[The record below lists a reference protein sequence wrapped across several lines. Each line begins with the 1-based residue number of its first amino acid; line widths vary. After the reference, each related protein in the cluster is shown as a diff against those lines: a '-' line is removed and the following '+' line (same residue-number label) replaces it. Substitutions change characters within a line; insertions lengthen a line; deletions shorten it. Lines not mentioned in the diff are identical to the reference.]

1 MGVGMNERRVVAGL
15 AMADWGP
22 PAGSPVVLALHGLTS
37 TSEVWSAM
45 AGALPHMRVV
55 APDLPG
61 RAGSVSVPIGPGLP
75 SHAQAVLR
83 LADELQLHDVIVVG
97 HSMGAFLA
105 PLVAAKLGDRA
116 RSVIMLDGGVAPA
129 RTLMLR
135 RPIVRLLFGAA
146 TRRLD
151 RKWSSVERYVATA
164 EGKAT
169 DNRPD
174 LHQAVLDWGAYML
187 AGPPGAL
194 RPRLDRERLID
205 DAADTLAGPATL
217 GALARTVQPV
227 HLIAATRGAHD
238 NAAPFLSDAALEAGR
253 SQLQRLTIERAD
265 ANHLTLLFDPSVPA
279 AVARAS

>member
-1 MGVGMNERRVVAGL
+1 VGVQMYGRRVVAGL
-15 AMADWGP
+15 ATADWGP
-22 PAGSPVVLALHGLTS
+22 ATGSPVVLALHGLTS

-45 AGALPHMRVV
+45 AGALPNMRVV

-61 RAGSVSVPIGPGLP
+61 RGGSTDVPTGPGLP
-75 SHAQAVLR
+75 GHAQAVLR

-116 RSVIMLDGGVAPA
+116 RGVIMLDGGVAPA

-135 RPIVRLLFGAA
+135 RPFVRLLFGAA
-146 TRRLD
+146 TRRLG
-151 RKWSSVERYVATA
+151 RRWSSVEKYADST
-164 EGKAT
+164 EGKAVA
-169 DNRPD
+169 NRPD
-174 LHQAVLDWGAYML
+174 LHQAMLAWSAYLL
-187 AGPPGAL
+187 AGPPGNL
-194 RPRLDRERLID
+194 RPRINRERLID
-205 DAADTLAGPATL
+205 DAADSLSGPPTL
-217 GALARTVQPV
+217 GALARTTQPV

-238 NAAPFLSDAALEAGR
+238 NAAPFLTDAALEAGR
-253 SQLQRLTIERAD
+253 SQLARLTIERAD

>member
-1 MGVGMNERRVVAGL
+1 MYERRVVAGL

-22 PAGSPVVLALHGLTS
+22 VTGSPVVLALHGLTS

-45 AGALPHMRVV
+45 AGALPAMRVV

-61 RAGSVSVPIGPGLP
+61 RGGSTDVPTGPGLP
-75 SHAQAVLR
+75 GHAQAVLR

-129 RTLMLR
+129 RAFLLR
-135 RPIVRLLFGAA
+135 RPIVRLVFGAA
-146 TRRLD
+146 TRRLG
-151 RKWSSVERYVATA
+151 RKWSSVEKYARAT
-164 EGKAT
+164 EGKAVA
-169 DNRPD
+169 NRPD
-174 LHQAVLDWGAYML
+174 LHQTMLAWSAYML

-194 RPRLDRERLID
+194 RPRISRDRLVD
-205 DAADTLAGPATL
+205 DAADSLSGPATL
-217 GALARTVQPV
+217 GALARTTQPA
-227 HLIAATRGAHD
+227 HLIAATRGADD
-238 NAAPFLSDAALEAGR
+238 NAAPFLTDAALEAGR
-253 SQLQRLTIERAD
+253 AQLPRLTIERAD